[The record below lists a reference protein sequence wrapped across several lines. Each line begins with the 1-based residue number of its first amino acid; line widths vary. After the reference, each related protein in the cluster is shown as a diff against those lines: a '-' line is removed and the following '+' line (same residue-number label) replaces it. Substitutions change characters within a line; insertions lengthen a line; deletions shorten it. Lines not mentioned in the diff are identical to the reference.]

1 MRWRLLV
8 ITSLAAAVVACGLWS
23 TLAIALYGSAR
34 ELARHDWFLLA
45 SAALPLVFVV
55 YAGVFAYRHTA
66 RRRKTQA
73 MITAVLALLL
83 TIGFYLA
90 ASQLLPNRLVIMRSD
105 QDARARKRMLIGSRK
120 HFVIE
125 VMEQANQAPLIFV
138 RVRFAIPL
146 RGGAHRRFNCDRVFT
161 QAIAFRVFA
170 QQLPRFVTI
179 GHKSTN

>member
-23 TLAIALYGSAR
+23 TLAIALYGSAG

-73 MITAVLALLL
+73 MITAVLALFL

-105 QDARARKRMLIGSRK
+105 QGARAR
-120 HFVIE
+120 
-125 VMEQANQAPLIFV
+125 
-138 RVRFAIPL
+138 
-146 RGGAHRRFNCDRVFT
+146 
-161 QAIAFRVFA
+161 
-170 QQLPRFVTI
+170 
-179 GHKSTN
+179 

>member
-73 MITAVLALLL
+73 MITAVLALFL
-83 TIGFYLA
+83 TVGFYLS
-90 ASQLLPNRLVIMRSD
+90 ASQLFPNWL
-105 QDARARKRMLIGSRK
+105 
-120 HFVIE
+120 
-125 VMEQANQAPLIFV
+125 
-138 RVRFAIPL
+138 AIP
-146 RGGAHRRFNCDRVFT
+146 RT
-161 QAIAFRVFA
+161 YQAG
-170 QQLPRFVTI
+170 QPR
-179 GHKSTN
+179 